1 MLSTK
6 QKTEVLR
13 HVRLFSETSDA
24 KLTQIASLFSDN
36 EFKAGETIFEV
47 GDRGRTLFV
56 VVNGRLRVHNQNRT
70 LNYLGEH
77 EVFGE
82 MAVIDPVPRLATVTV
97 VEDSRVLGL
106 SHEAFTDLAKNNP
119 EIAYRAI
126 QILSDRLRSRVD
138 DLNDLRDHLEHGI
151 LPLGV
156 ALTEQESLD
165 QLLERILI
173 EAQSFCNADAGT
185 IYLKSDDDHLRF
197 VNMRTDSLGIALGG
211 TTGKEIPYEP
221 LPIIDEETGEPN
233 ERNIATY
240 VAIHGQPA
248 NIPDVYDV
256 DDFDFSATKEFDAKS
271 GYRSISAFTTPLKD
285 HLGNV
290 IGVIQLF
297 NAQDVNTGEVV
308 PFNAYQQ
315 LLVQSLAS
323 QASTALNTR
332 MLLERQKELLKGEL
346 DLQTGRQ
353 IQADFLPDDLPQ
365 PDGWEIAARFK
376 PAREV
381 AGDFYDAFTLSQKRR
396 VGFVIADVVDKGVSA
411 ALFMALT
418 RSLIRAFAQ
427 QHYSLS
433 WMDVLE
439 DKGTKPAKTSAKSA
453 RERRRGGAAG
463 MTGTI
468 ALKNAVTLT
477 NKYILDNHIDL
488 NMFATLF
495 FGLFNPN
502 NGQLAYINGGH
513 NPPFIVGADGSL
525 KATLRPSGP
534 AVGMFP
540 GVEFRIDYAQFDPG
554 DVLFAYTDGVTEARA
569 ANKDFYTEQRL
580 IELLAQPLSSATG
593 TVDLVYDTIHEFMT
607 GATQAD
613 DITMMAVHRKPLADS

>member
-1 MLSTK
+1 
-6 QKTEVLR
+6 
-13 HVRLFSETSDA
+13 
-24 KLTQIASLFSDN
+24 
-36 EFKAGETIFEV
+36 
-47 GDRGRTLFV
+47 
-56 VVNGRLRVHNQNRT
+56 
-70 LNYLGEH
+70 
-77 EVFGE
+77 
-82 MAVIDPVPRLATVTV
+82 
-97 VEDSRVLGL
+97 
-106 SHEAFTDLAKNNP
+106 
-119 EIAYRAI
+119 
-126 QILSDRLRSRVD
+126 
-138 DLNDLRDHLEHGI
+138 
-151 LPLGV
+151 
-156 ALTEQESLD
+156 
-165 QLLERILI
+165 
-173 EAQSFCNADAGT
+173 
-185 IYLKSDDDHLRF
+185 
-197 VNMRTDSLGIALGG
+197 LGG

-221 LPIIDEETGEPN
+221 LPLLDKETGAPN

-297 NAQDVNTGEVV
+297 NAQDLNTGEVI
-308 PFNAYQQ
+308 PFNSYKQ

-323 QASTALNTR
+323 QASNALNTR

-439 DKGTKPAKTSAKSA
+439 DKSTEPTKTAAKAL

-488 NMFATLF
+488 NMFATMF

-569 ANKDFYTEQRL
+569 ANKDFYTEKRL
-580 IELLAQPLSSATG
+580 IELLAQPLSSATA
-593 TVDLVYDTIHEFMT
+593 TVDLVYDTIHEFMK

-613 DITMMAVHRKPLADS
+613 DITMMAVHRKALADS